1 MSSFYDD
8 ASLVM
13 IPSGYKNAKIYCE
26 KPTDGTGDLTFTR
39 ASNATRVASNGLIQK
54 VRTNLLTYSE
64 QFDNAAWTKT
74 QTTVS
79 ANTTTAPD
87 GTNTAETLLE
97 QAISG
102 IHIMFQNST
111 ITGGVEYTFSVYAK
125 YNGRVLQINASSALF
140 GLNVFANFDL
150 QNGVL
155 GTVGSAA
162 SASITNAGNGWYR
175 CSITGTATSSG
186 SGGMA
191 IALVK
196 TTTSVRNESY
206 LGVVT
211 NGAFIWGG
219 QVETGVLT
227 DYIATTTTAVS
238 VGPVSGLPRLD
249 YLNSSCPRLLLE
261 GQRSNVI
268 TFSENF
274 DNAGWTKTNATITA
288 NAGVS
293 PDGYTNADRLIP
305 SNAAQGILQQ
315 NHNITAG
322 QSNTLSVF
330 AKASGL
336 NDNFVL
342 NSRDNASASNFAQ
355 IAFNLSTGTIATAAT
370 SSGSYS
376 AASGTITP
384 YGNGWYRLTLT
395 HTSSISTTTRFRY
408 FNETASGDG
417 TNGYL
422 VYGAQAELNASY
434 ASSYVNTLSTS
445 VTRVADIANK
455 TSISSLIGATEGVM
469 FMDCILPNGGN
480 PILMQLSNNTNSF
493 SQSLYV
499 ESIAVSNTIRANFYD
514 SGLLQASFSLSGATV
529 GQRYKIAAAYKQN
542 DFALYING
550 VQVGV
555 DTSGTVQAGLQDLQI
570 GHLKGNTGVQDFNG
584 NIVNQALLFKT
595 RLTNAQLAELT
606 TL

>member
-1 MSSFYDD
+1 MSYYGD
-8 ASLVM
+8 ASLVL
-13 IPSGYKNAKIYCE
+13 IPSGYKNGKVYSQ
-26 KPTDGTGDLTFTR
+26 KPTDGAGDLTFTR
-39 ASNATRVASNGLIQK
+39 ASNATRVASNGLIEK
-54 VRTNLLTYSE
+54 VRTNLLTYSNT
-64 QFDNAAWTKT
+64 FTDASWVKT
-74 QTTVS
+74 SATITANDAVS
-79 ANTTTAPD
+79 PD
-87 GTNTAETLLE
+87 GTTNASKYEGTNATNAATKTTTLANGL
-97 QAISG
+97 
-102 IHIMFQNST
+102 
-111 ITGGVEYTFSVYAK
+111 YTFSIFVKRIATDNFRMNFSDGSTGEIRY
-125 YNGRVLQINASSALF
+125 
-140 GLNVFANFDL
+140 VFNL
-150 QNGVL
+150 SNQTSTTTKSG
-155 GTVGSAA
+155 GSISDFSTTYVAYP
-162 SASITNAGNGWYR
+162 NGWYR
-175 CSITGTATSSG
+175 LSIAARTNAGTTIVSYFEADNEVG
-186 SGGMA
+186 SFYVYGAQLEVGD
-191 IALVK
+191 IA
-196 TTTSVRNESY
+196 
-206 LGVVT
+206 
-211 NGAFIWGG
+211 
-219 QVETGVLT
+219 T

-249 YLNSSCPRLLLE
+249 YLNSTCPRLLLE
-261 GQRSNVI
+261 PQRSNVI

-370 SSGSYS
+370 ASGSYS

-434 ASSYVNTLSTS
+434 ATSYVNTLSTS
-445 VTRVADIANK
+445 VTRVADAASK
-455 TSISSLIGATEGVM
+455 TGISSLIGQTEGTV
-469 FMDCILPNGGN
+469 FLDLEISAIASRALFSIDIGTT
-480 PILMQLSNNTNSF
+480 TN
-493 SQSLYV
+493 Y
-499 ESIAVSNTIRANFYD
+499 
-514 SGLLQASFSLSGATV
+514 
-529 GQRYKIAAAYKQN
+529 IAATTSATN
-542 DFALYING
+542 
-550 VQVGV
+550 QVRVFVSQAG
-555 DTSGTVQAGLQDLQI
+555 SGTVIITSSALTFGRHKLAIGYKSGDYVLYIDGVQAGASASTLYPVGALIQFVLNNASYGSLSD
-570 GHLKGNTGVQDFNG
+570 GY
-584 NIVNQALLFKT
+584 NQALLFKT
-595 RLTNAQLAELT
+595 RLSNSDLATLTQL
-606 TL
+606 